1 MNNESENIRR
11 AENIWRMRDNGLN
24 FQAGIGLRDEIRK
37 NCRMYE
43 GDQWEK
49 PTKNTIAMP
58 RPVIDITSF
67 TVNNKLAR
75 IASSPVEFN
84 FSSDETDTE
93 SLNDFWLYWRKK
105 ERFNKKFKKVL
116 KKAAIQ
122 CGALMFLSFYG
133 GDVHLEVVNP
143 TDVFVANPRSEESI
157 QEQDWVII
165 QQRLT
170 VARVKKIAEK
180 GVNLALITPDSETE
194 DLETEQQGT
203 EMCTLLHRF
212 FRLNGEVYYERA
224 VRQTMITSARPIT
237 PSVKAVKETAL
248 YKRIAKEID
257 DAYGITP
264 VKANEDGVKKE
275 NPKEE
280 DDTAKAYYYPF
291 TYFSWEERENSFY
304 GRSEVRNLISDQK
317 AINVSYGIMLL
328 GAQNEATGK
337 TVARRGALGN
347 SQRITNDPT
356 QVLIDNSPSGN
367 GYYKL
372 SPTQISN
379 ASVVLVDNLVK
390 YVRMTHGVS
399 EVMTGEAYGAN
410 ASGAAIAQLQSQ
422 ASSST
427 DLIRDHIF
435 EQLEEFGEVLIQM
448 WRIYY
453 RDAAKKEFVV
463 KSTRDANGN
472 LVPKTSEFNGEDYD
486 NYMFDITV
494 STQRGTRSS
503 VAGDI
508 QLLEAAMNAGKLDFE
523 DVIAAYPD
531 SAIGDKKK
539 MLAMIE
545 SRNKRESTMLAQK
558 LQEVLGL
565 LEQTQLRSDEK
576 DKYIK
581 KLLDVVKSDSELRE
595 KAVTIIKRDEEM
607 KNRIVNE
614 GAKNVRLEHSLEQEV
629 VSNSKL
635 KSALW
640 DASSDVARLTNEQ
653 RLSAMVDSARANKP
667 VDFPEEEVD

>member
-1 MNNESENIRR
+1 MKDADSIEKANR
-11 AENIWRMRDNGLN
+11 IWAMRDNAKF
-24 FQAGIGLRDEIRK
+24 FQDGIGLTSDIRK
-37 NCRMYE
+37 NIRMYE

-58 RPVIDITSF
+58 RPIIDITAF

-75 IASSPVEFN
+75 ISSSPIEFI
-84 FSSDETDTE
+84 FSSEEVDTTA
-93 SLNDFWLYWRKK
+93 LNEFWLYWRKK
-105 ERFNKKFKKVL
+105 ERFNKKFKKAI

-122 CGALMFLSFYG
+122 CGALLFLSVYG
-133 GDVHLEVVNP
+133 GDVHLEVIKP
-143 TDVFVANPRSEESI
+143 SDVFVADPRSENSI

-170 VARVKKIAEK
+170 VTKVKKIADK
-180 GVNLALITPDSETE
+180 GVNLDLIRPDTETE
-194 DLETEQQGT
+194 DSDKEQQGT
-203 EMCTLLHRF
+203 GMCTLLHRF

-224 VRQTMITSARPIT
+224 VRDCMVTYARPLT
-237 PSVKAVKETAL
+237 PSVKSAKESAI

-257 DAYGITP
+257 DRYGVSPNSVGT
-264 VKANEDGVKKE
+264 EGFKKE
-275 NPKEE
+275 EPKEE
-280 DDTAKAYYYPF
+280 DDNAKAYLYPF
-291 TYFSWEERENSFY
+291 VYLSWQDKEDSFY
-304 GRSEVRNLISDQK
+304 GLSEVKKLIPDQK

-337 TVARRGALGN
+337 TIAKRGALGN
-347 SQRITNDPT
+347 QRITNDPT

-427 DLIRDHIF
+427 DLVRDHLF
-435 EQLEEFGEVLIQM
+435 EQLEDFGEALVQM

-453 RDAAKKEFVV
+453 RKEASKEFVV
-463 KSTRDANGN
+463 KSDIVDGKR
-472 LVPKTSEFNGEDYD
+472 VPKTQVFDGSKYD
-486 NYMFDITV
+486 RYMFDITV
-494 STQRGTRSS
+494 QPQRGTNSS

-508 QLLEAAMNAGKLDFE
+508 QLLEAALNAGKLEFE
-523 DVIAAYPD
+523 DVIKAYPD

-539 MLAMIE
+539 LLAMVE
-545 SRNKRESTMLAQK
+545 ERSRRESTLLANK
-558 LQEVLGL
+558 LEEVLAL
-565 LEQTQLRSDEK
+565 LQQTQARSDEK

-595 KAVTIIKRDEEM
+595 KAVAIIKRDEEL
-607 KNRIVNE
+607 KNRIVE
-614 GAKNVRLEHSLEQEV
+614 QGAKNVGLEQSLEAEYR
-629 VSNSKL
+629 SNAKL
-635 KSALW
+635 NEALW
-640 DASSDVARLTNEQ
+640 NASSDVARLSNEE
-653 RLSAMVDSARANKP
+653 RLNAAVDSARKSSKEINLS
-667 VDFPEEEVD
+667 DEE